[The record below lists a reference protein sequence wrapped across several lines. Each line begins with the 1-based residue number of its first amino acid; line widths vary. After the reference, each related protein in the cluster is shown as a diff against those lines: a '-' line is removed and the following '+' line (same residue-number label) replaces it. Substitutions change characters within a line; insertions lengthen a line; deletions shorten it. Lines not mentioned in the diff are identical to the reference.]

1 MNIDIHL
8 KECATSDHYQ
18 HLNCSILKMQKK
30 FDEYWPI
37 IKDDAIACQLLDP
50 RFKHYTL
57 KSNTNKQNVKVFIR
71 FFLSNDIFFN
81 EIRGSLD
88 AWYYPSRLYSKTSS
102 KFITNIT
109 EISASSTIKKSL
121 FLYIKDFKM
130 LIQIQM
136 L

>member
-18 HLNCSILKMQKK
+18 HLNSSIIKMQKK

-88 AWYYPSRLYSKTSS
+88 A
-102 KFITNIT
+102 
-109 EISASSTIKKSL
+109 
-121 FLYIKDFKM
+121 
-130 LIQIQM
+130 
-136 L
+136 